1 MKRLAL
7 VSAQQR
13 SELFAATASRMGITP
28 AAAEK
33 DYTASQN
40 NPAENDFPPGNG
52 SVNKMQPTLNSAV
65 TGIPPIGIRAF
76 AADAVK
82 LEKLILAV

>member
-33 DYTASQN
+33 D
-40 NPAENDFPPGNG
+40 FWI
-52 SVNKMQPTLNSAV
+52 VWV
-65 TGIPPIGIRAF
+65 
-76 AADAVK
+76 
-82 LEKLILAV
+82 LARLFEHAK